1 VGFVGRFTPAGGGR
15 KASSMVE
22 QDVAL
27 VAVEALEEVRGGL
40 AESGR

>member
-1 VGFVGRFTPAGGGR
+1 
-15 KASSMVE
+15 MVE

-40 AESGR
+40 AELGR